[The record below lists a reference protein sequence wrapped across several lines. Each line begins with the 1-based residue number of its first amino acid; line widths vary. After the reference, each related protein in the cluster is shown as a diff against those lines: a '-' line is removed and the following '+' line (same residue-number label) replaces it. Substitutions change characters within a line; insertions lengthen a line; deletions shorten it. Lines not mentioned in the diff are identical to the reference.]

1 MRRELYSLV
10 FVGAGSLFQLSVMDR
25 TQCDAECFAVWV
37 EALQRVLKCA
47 LRKST
52 TYHSE
57 LRIADIS
64 LVPAQV
70 EKGKHSFIYIPIHQQ
85 WCRAVGWGTDE
96 AALQHPWRCRWVPL
110 IIPLAAAAV
119 LPRGSS
125 GERMVIKRGL
135 PL

>member
-64 LVPAQV
+64 LAPAQV

-96 AALQHPWRCRWVPL
+96 AALQHP
-110 IIPLAAAAV
+110 
-119 LPRGSS
+119 
-125 GERMVIKRGL
+125 
-135 PL
+135 